1 MKKRYACIL
10 ISILLI
16 CAIMGSFVACNNA
29 PLNLYEFA
37 KKSEFSFGRFIEDE
51 IMHNGYRLT
60 HDVRYDEATT
70 AAIDP
75 YFTKQPALM
84 MENDVF
90 FCDMMSILQ
99 RLYNSSVSSFAES
112 ESSITSDI
120 VQALTEQLLIDY
132 SERKRICFISSEWV
146 LTKSDITNTE
156 VGAIIELGEY
166 EKVAGKHGRLLNDVQ
181 NGNYTYRLAVVYGGD
196 ANKELTFD
204 SFNLEIIVCALNE
217 NDKIV
222 GELVGLCELFWYP
235 EDSYEASLVFDYG
248 HKAVTY
254 ALQNATNE
262 ELLELCSSYFRVME
276 EVIDAW
282 ISNPRGKA
290 YIDKH
295 YK

>member
-1 MKKRYACIL
+1 MKKRFACIL

-16 CAIMGSFVACNNA
+16 CAIMGSFVACNNT
-29 PLNLYEFA
+29 PLNLYSFA
-37 KKSEFSFGRFIEDE
+37 KKSEFSFGGFIEDE
-51 IMHNGYRLT
+51 IMNNGYRLI
-60 HDVRYDEATT
+60 HSERYDEAMP

-75 YFTKQPALM
+75 YFTTRLALAI
-84 MENDVF
+84 ENDIF
-90 FCDMMSILQ
+90 FCDMMSVLQ
-99 RLYNSSVSSFAES
+99 RLYDNNVSLFIKDECSM
-112 ESSITSDI
+112 TTDI
-120 VQALTEQLLIDY
+120 AQALKEQSLDDY
-132 SERKRICFISSEWV
+132 AERKRIFFTSSSLHV
-146 LTKSDITNTE
+146 TNSDIINTE
-156 VGAIIELGEY
+156 VGANIELGEY

-204 SFNLEIIVCALNE
+204 SFNLEIIVCVLNE

>member
-1 MKKRYACIL
+1 MKKRFACIL

-29 PLNLYEFA
+29 PLNLYSFA
-37 KKSEFSFGRFIEDE
+37 KKSEFSFGGFIEDE

-84 MENDVF
+84 IENDVF

-132 SERKRICFISSEWV
+132 SERKSICFISSEWV
-146 LTKSDITNTE
+146 LTKSDITNTD

-166 EKVAGKHGRLLNDVQ
+166 EKVAEKHGRILNDVQ

-204 SFNLEIIVCALNE
+204 SFNLEIIVCVLDESN
-217 NDKIV
+217 KIV
-222 GELVGLCELFWYP
+222 GKLVGLCELFWYP
-235 EDSYEASLVFDYG
+235 EDSYQASLVFDYG
-248 HKAVTY
+248 YKAVTY

-290 YIDKH
+290 YIDKY

>member
-29 PLNLYEFA
+29 PLNLYSFA
-37 KKSEFSFGRFIEDE
+37 KKSEFSFGGFIEDE

-120 VQALTEQLLIDY
+120 VQALIEQLLIDY
-132 SERKRICFISSEWV
+132 AERKRIYFTSSSLHV
-146 LTKSDITNTE
+146 TKSDITNTE

-204 SFNLEIIVCALNE
+204 SFNLEIIVCVLNE

>member
-1 MKKRYACIL
+1 MKNRFVCML
-10 ISILLI
+10 ISVILL
-16 CAIMGSFVACNNA
+16 CTIMIGLVACNNA
-29 PLNLYEFA
+29 PLNLYSFA
-37 KKSEFSFGRFIEDE
+37 KKSEFSFGGFIEYE

-99 RLYNSSVSSFAES
+99 RLYDSSVSSFAEI
-112 ESSITSDI
+112 ESPITNDI
-120 VQALTEQLLIDY
+120 VQALTAQRLIDY
-132 SERKRICFISSEWV
+132 AERKRIYFTSSSLHV
-146 LTKSDITNTE
+146 TKSDITNTE

-181 NGNYTYRLAVVYGGD
+181 NGNYTYRLAIVYGGD

-204 SFNLEIIVCALNE
+204 SFNLEIIVCVLNE

-262 ELLELCSSYFRVME
+262 ELIELCSPYFTAME
-276 EVIDAW
+276 EVIVAW
-282 ISNPRGKA
+282 LNDEQGQA
-290 YIDKH
+290 YIQKN
-295 YK
+295 YL

>member
-1 MKKRYACIL
+1 MI
-10 ISILLI
+10 
-16 CAIMGSFVACNNA
+16 GFVACNNV
-29 PLNLYEFA
+29 PINLYSFA
-37 KKSEFSFGRFIEDE
+37 KKSEFSFGGFIEDE

-99 RLYNSSVSSFAES
+99 RLYDSSVSSFAEI
-112 ESSITSDI
+112 ESPITNDI
-120 VQALTEQLLIDY
+120 VQALIAQRLIDY
-132 SERKRICFISSEWV
+132 AERKRIYFTSSSLHV
-146 LTKSDITNTE
+146 TNSDILNTE
-156 VGAIIELGEY
+156 VGANIELGEY
-166 EKVAGKHGRLLNDVQ
+166 EKVAEKYGRILKDIQ
-181 NGNYTYRLAVVYGGD
+181 KGNYSYRFAIVFGGD

-204 SFNLEIIVCALNE
+204 SFNLEIIVCVLNE

>member
-1 MKKRYACIL
+1 MKKRFACIL

-37 KKSEFSFGRFIEDE
+37 KKSEFSFGRFIENE
-51 IMHNGYRLT
+51 IMHNGYRLS

-99 RLYNSSVSSFAES
+99 RLYDSSVSSFAEIAS
-112 ESSITSDI
+112 PITNDI
-120 VQALTEQLLIDY
+120 VQALIAQRLIDY
-132 SERKRICFISSEWV
+132 AERKRIYFTSSSLHV
-146 LTKSDITNTE
+146 TKSDITNTE

-204 SFNLEIIVCALNE
+204 SFNLEIIVCVLNE

>member
-1 MKKRYACIL
+1 
-10 ISILLI
+10 
-16 CAIMGSFVACNNA
+16 MGSFVACNNA
-29 PLNLYEFA
+29 PLKLYEFA
-37 KKSEFSFGRFIEDE
+37 KKSEFSFGRFIENE

-99 RLYNSSVSSFAES
+99 RLYDSSVSSFAEI
-112 ESSITSDI
+112 ESPITNDI
-120 VQALTEQLLIDY
+120 VQAVIAQRLIDY
-132 SERKRICFISSEWV
+132 AERKRIYFTSSSLHV
-146 LTKSDITNTE
+146 TKSDITNTE

-166 EKVAGKHGRLLNDVQ
+166 EKVAGKHARLLNDVQ

-196 ANKELTFD
+196 ANEELTFD
-204 SFNLEIIVCALNE
+204 SFNLEIIVCVLNE
-217 NDKIV
+217 DNKIV

-235 EDSYEASLVFDYG
+235 EDSYEASLVFDCG

-262 ELLELCSSYFRVME
+262 ELIELCSSYFRVME